1 MVVQVS
7 DGAGGID
14 TQAIA
19 VTVTNVAGVS
29 PPASNAAII
38 TGTGEEDVL
47 TGLNGANTVRGL
59 AGNDTLNGAGG
70 ADTLDGGTGA
80 DAMAGGGGA
89 DTYIID
95 HLGDTITELQ
105 GQGTDLVQ
113 TSLGQYALGLDI
125 ENLIFT
131 GAGTFDGTGNT
142 LANVITAGAGND
154 RLDGKEGADTLRGGA
169 GDDIYVVDRPGD
181 TIQEAANNGIDSVEV
196 IGGSNYALAAEV
208 EHLTYL
214 GDYSGISRFTAN
226 GNGLANIITGGNG
239 VDTVNGA
246 GGDDKLLGLAGD
258 DILFGGAGAD
268 RLDGGAGNDR
278 LTGDGG
284 KDTFVFRS
292 GYGID
297 RILDFSASGSNSDSI
312 EIGGTPYASFA
323 ELQAAGAISQA
334 GGNVVVTLGAD
345 TLTINGVTIANIAN
359 DFLFVA

>member
-1 MVVQVS
+1 MLSVGPPRSCQRNVNVGRPLFSLTDQR
-7 DGAGGID
+7 
-14 TQAIA
+14 IA
-19 VTVTNVAGVS
+19 TF
-29 PPASNAAII
+29 PPRVDSAPCLIA
-38 TGTGEEDVL
+38 
-47 TGLNGANTVRGL
+47 
-59 AGNDTLNGAGG
+59 
-70 ADTLDGGTGA
+70 
-80 DAMAGGGGA
+80 
-89 DTYIID
+89 
-95 HLGDTITELQ
+95 
-105 GQGTDLVQ
+105 LVPSSWM
-113 TSLGQYALGLDI
+113 TSAKPCVALGLSTTKGPSKHPRQCDH
-125 ENLIFT
+125 
-131 GAGTFDGTGNT
+131 
-142 LANVITAGAGND
+142 
-154 RLDGKEGADTLRGGA
+154 RR
-169 GDDIYVVDRPGD
+169 DIYVVDRPGD

-196 IGGSNYALAAEV
+196 IGGSNYALAADV
-208 EHLTYL
+208 EHLT
-214 GDYSGISRFTAN
+214 YSGISRFTAN

-246 GGDDKLLGLAGD
+246 GGNDKLLGLAGD
-258 DILFGGAGAD
+258 DILFGGVGAD

-292 GYGID
+292 GYGMD